1 MTEEQHI
8 QCEIEEFKIEMKRHM
23 DALKNC
29 TKLVKKN
36 NEKLRKLKQMK
47 EDVNKLQ
54 NNNWKIQMKNAR
66 YPMLEVI
73 DENTVRIE
81 GVEYKKVPKEK
92 PQTLYDMLCE
102 EHEQLINRRVI
113 CEIVESVERW
123 MSQYEC
129 DYVVCAEYLQ
139 GYNAHMETLKAN
151 LIK

>member
-1 MTEEQHI
+1 MIEEQHI
-8 QCEIEEFKIEMKRHM
+8 QCEIEELKIEMQRHM

-47 EDVNKLQ
+47 EEVNKLQ

-81 GVEYKKVPKEK
+81 GVKYQKVGTPRPK
-92 PQTLYDMLCE
+92 TLYDALKEKHGDVPMGRIDVCNIVRAYLIDHTIIE
-102 EHEQLINRRVI
+102 TEDEDTVTFTIHKEQL
-113 CEIVESVERW
+113 
-123 MSQYEC
+123 Q
-129 DYVVCAEYLQ
+129 
-139 GYNAHMETLKAN
+139 TPK
-151 LIK
+151 